1 MNKDY
6 YTKKFKYLFK
16 LPKNSRIAFFRHP
29 KEFSFILLEKI
40 NPEHKIIMWGMLRKK
55 YRHCKQAYMIK
66 MGKIK
71 IPLIV
76 FMHTYVIDKVVIP
89 SDIPILSMYAFV
101 SMIIVYVS
109 IIYPIKR
116 ELKKVTYANRNTGW
130 SRYWQNYFTHKVSI
144 D

>member
-1 MNKDY
+1 MNKNY
-6 YTKKFKYLFK
+6 YTKKFKFLFK

-29 KEFSFILLEKI
+29 KEFSFIRLEKI
-40 NPEHKIIMWGMLRKK
+40 NPDHIIIMWGMLRKK

-66 MGKIK
+66 MGKIT

-76 FMHTYVIDKVVIP
+76 FMHTYAIDRFVIP

-101 SMIIVYVS
+101 SMIIVYAS

-116 ELKKVTYANRNTGW
+116 EITYVDRNTGR
-130 SRYWQNYFTHKVSI
+130 SRYWQNCFTHKVSI